1 MPATPA
7 FAALQGRDDHWH
19 EMLIGA
25 GESITAELPGEHPKN
40 LRALKHLRLTLNNL
54 DDEWVQPHANTGVIV
69 AEDANGPDGTNLD
82 RQLFTNLTADALFR
96 RLAGFKLAPGK
107 LPVAAETVLVLAA
120 ADQDAIFPTDD
131 RDGNIE
137 DPQHRLQESSDA
149 RPLSTNHRINHR
161 IGLTNASWY
170 PRLTPAMARTRI
182 KICGISR
189 PQDAAVA
196 VAAGADAIGMVF
208 APAAF
213 RNCSGD
219 LARQIVDALAPFVTP
234 VGVFVDAPVTGIRA
248 LARSLRL
255 STIQLHGQESP
266 QTVAELSEFNVLK
279 VIHADAATLDATL
292 VRWREARLANL
303 RGIVLETPG
312 GSGGGGAENDWEAIR
327 LAQERGSFDGLP
339 PIILAGGLHPG
350 NVAHV
355 VRMLRPWAVDVS
367 SGVEAGRGQKSAT
380 RIQEFIAAVRCA
392 D

>member
-7 FAALQGRDDHWH
+7 FASLQGRDDHWH
-19 EMLIGA
+19 EMQIGA
-25 GESITAELPGEHPKN
+25 GESITAEFRREHPQN

-54 DDEWVQPHANTGVIV
+54 DDEWVQPHANAGVIV
-69 AEDANGPDGTNLD
+69 TEDANGPDRADLD
-82 RQLFTNLTADALFR
+82 RQFFTNLPPDARFG

-107 LPVAAETVLVLAA
+107 LPVATETVLVLAA
-120 ADQDAIFPTDD
+120 ANQHAIFPTDD

-137 DPQHRLQESSDA
+137 GPQHRLQESSDA
-149 RPLSTNHRINHR
+149 RPLSTNHRI
-161 IGLTNASWY
+161 GLTNAHGY
-170 PRLTPAMARTRI
+170 PRLTPAMPRTRV
-182 KICGISR
+182 KICGITR

-196 VAAGADAIGMVF
+196 IAAGADAIGMVF

-213 RNCSGD
+213 RNCSPD

-234 VGVFVDAPVTGIRA
+234 IGLFVDAPVAAIRE
-248 LARSLRL
+248 LGKTLRL
-255 STIQLHGQESP
+255 STIQLHGHESP
-266 QTVAELSEFNVLK
+266 QTVADLSEFNVLK

-292 VRWREARLANL
+292 VQWREARLDNL

-327 LAQERGSFDGLP
+327 LAQDRGSFDGLP
-339 PIILAGGLHPG
+339 PIILAGGLHAG
-350 NVAHV
+350 NVAQV

-367 SGVEAGRGQKSAT
+367 SGVEAARGQKSAT
-380 RIQEFIAAVRCA
+380 RIQEFIAAVRSA

>member
-1 MPATPA
+1 MSE
-7 FAALQGRDDHWH
+7 FRR
-19 EMLIGA
+19 
-25 GESITAELPGEHPKN
+25 EHPQN

-54 DDEWVQPHANTGVIV
+54 DDEWVQPHANAGVIV
-69 AEDANGPDGTNLD
+69 TEDANGPDRADLD
-82 RQLFTNLTADALFR
+82 RQFFTNLPPDARFG

-107 LPVAAETVLVLAA
+107 LPVAAETVLVLSAA
-120 ADQDAIFPTDD
+120 NQHAIFPTDD

-137 DPQHRLQESSDA
+137 GPQHRLQESSDA
-149 RPLSTNHRINHR
+149 RPLSTNPRIV
-161 IGLTNASWY
+161 LTNAQGY
-170 PRLTPAMARTRI
+170 PRLTPAMPRTRV
-182 KICGISR
+182 KICGITR

-196 VAAGADAIGMVF
+196 IAAGADAIGMVF

-213 RNCSGD
+213 RNCSPD

-234 VGVFVDAPVTGIRA
+234 IGLFVDAPVAAIRE
-248 LARSLRL
+248 LGKTLRL
-255 STIQLHGQESP
+255 STIQLHGHESP

-292 VRWREARLANL
+292 VQWREARLDNL

-327 LAQERGSFDGLP
+327 LAQDRGSFDGLP
-339 PIILAGGLHPG
+339 PIILAGGLHAD
-350 NVAHV
+350 NVAQV

-367 SGVEAGRGQKSAT
+367 SGVETARGQKSAT
-380 RIQEFIAAVRCA
+380 RIQEFIAAVRSA